1 MLLHEPGPHV
11 GARGESLLPDLHLF
25 LEPSYIGMITNV
37 SAHLFQ
43 AQPICEIE
51 CRQHGVTRVGK
62 KKRKRKKSS
71 NILCVSACKLH
82 MQHEVFLLHSM
93 MDKKQ
98 SNTLETT
105 HTRFHKF
112 NFWLHHLSL
121 LHLAVFTIL
130 NRALYLNAE

>member
-11 GARGESLLPDLHLF
+11 GAQGESLLPDLHLF

-37 SAHLFQ
+37 PAHLFQ

-51 CRQHGVTRVGK
+51 CRQQVEK
-62 KKRKRKKSS
+62 KKKKKKSS
-71 NILCVSACKLH
+71 NILCVSVCKLH
-82 MQHEVFLLHSM
+82 MQHEVFLLHSVI
-93 MDKKQ
+93 DKKQ
-98 SNTLETT
+98 SNTSETT

-130 NRALYLNAE
+130 NRALYLNAG